1 METANKG
8 SNCGRNR
15 YVCFGSLAVECGISG
30 MSASPTFRGCR
41 PHAQAQKSRFLCR
54 GSPPGK
60 LKVLDDGMQAAR
72 LGSVSHA
79 VTSPGLPVASDSAAR
94 GALASS

>member
-1 METANKG
+1 MPCFDYNGTLVPGVA
-8 SNCGRNR
+8 RDNR
-15 YVCFGSLAVECGISG
+15 DGGALFWDPMPFQQSE
-30 MSASPTFRGCR
+30 
-41 PHAQAQKSRFLCR
+41 SRFLWR
-54 GSPPGK
+54 GSPPRR

-79 VTSPGLPVASDSAAR
+79 VTAPGLSVASDSAAR

>member
-1 METANKG
+1 MWPE
-8 SNCGRNR
+8 SRR
-15 YVCFGSLAVECGISG
+15 LLWVISG
-30 MSASPTFRGCR
+30 RVRDLWDVRFTNFPGVPSSRAG
-41 PHAQAQKSRFLCR
+41 AESRFLCR